1 MFLFNI
7 WKLSQTQSYI
17 VIGLA
22 AVAFLCLIG
31 IIVLS
36 VKSKNATKNEIVNE
50 NKPVEDIQIA
60 EEKEVN
66 NVENQNLD
74 NETEALKQATDEANK
89 DNTDSDS
96 TDVSEASILNQT
108 NNVENVESDEAN
120 DISADSL
127 EQKNEENNEG
137 IEENS
142 QNQDDTPDLSNIKT
156 ITKTN
161 SFIKVSYLKSY
172 RAKVSMALDTVR
184 DYYRIIKEHCL
195 KYGLKSR
202 MSWGCETIYK
212 GRKAYLK
219 LTIRGKNLNV
229 NLALN
234 PNDFENTKYFYKDTS
249 DSKKY
254 EMVPMRVKV
263 KSSRSL
269 KYALELIDIMMQNAG
284 LEQNE
289 KYSIEFEVEGQRSL
303 DENLKLGLIKKV
315 ESIVEDEKLIHNN
328 LEDELED
335 EDDEE
340 DNDEDEM
347 EENTEAKADSSMPL
361 VLVNYLKS
369 FRAKLSMA
377 SEDARSYYE
386 IVKNHLL
393 SYKLKSRMSWGCET
407 IYKGRIPY
415 AKLTIRGKNLNVNLA
430 LNPNDFENT
439 KYYFKDTRDSKKYE
453 MVPMRVKVKSP
464 RSLKYALELIDI
476 MMANN
481 NFKKNEAYETINTA
495 EPIRSFD
502 ANLALGLIKKVKGR
516 KASLEEIVENRISD
530 EVEGDSYQD
539 DYPDDM
545 DELVIDS
552 EILEMVWEIV
562 GTHPKKGK
570 KSIINLDDINAAYED
585 NEIVSKDSLK
595 EKKLISSN
603 IGQVKCL
610 ARGRLSKALI
620 FQLEDYSLQAIEKIL
635 LSGGE
640 IR

>member
-212 GRKAYLK
+212 GR
-219 LTIRGKNLNV
+219 
-229 NLALN
+229 
-234 PNDFENTKYFYKDTS
+234 
-249 DSKKY
+249 
-254 EMVPMRVKV
+254 
-263 KSSRSL
+263 
-269 KYALELIDIMMQNAG
+269 
-284 LEQNE
+284 
-289 KYSIEFEVEGQRSL
+289 
-303 DENLKLGLIKKV
+303 
-315 ESIVEDEKLIHNN
+315 
-328 LEDELED
+328 
-335 EDDEE
+335 
-340 DNDEDEM
+340 
-347 EENTEAKADSSMPL
+347 
-361 VLVNYLKS
+361 
-369 FRAKLSMA
+369 
-377 SEDARSYYE
+377 
-386 IVKNHLL
+386 
-393 SYKLKSRMSWGCET
+393 
-407 IYKGRIPY
+407 IPY

-453 MVPMRVKVKSP
+453 MVPMRVKVKSS